1 MQITI
6 VNSSGT
12 RVAVFNAGTSGTD
25 ATFETIIEQDDIIK
39 FKLTAATATGNIVR
53 IGTKARRTIDCND
66 TQLILLTL
74 IGDLINTYK
83 KSQIIED
90 LGNLFNDKNTLEKP
104 DKIEKFI
111 TSENILNITRIR
123 DAIRNRT
130 CTNRVILYCI
140 QMLCKKTYTIC

>member
-1 MQITI
+1 MATLATKTTCSAIPRYMDFSASLKFTKFGWDYDLI
-6 VNSSGT
+6 EGVIK
-12 RVAVFNAGTSGTD
+12 NARDT
-25 ATFETIIEQDDIIK
+25 
-39 FKLTAATATGNIVR
+39 L
-53 IGTKARRTIDCND
+53 DCND

-111 TSENILNITRIR
+111 TSENILNITQIR

>member
-1 MQITI
+1 MATLATKTTCSAIPRNMVFSDPYSADSAKPATLKITKF
-6 VNSSGT
+6 GW
-12 RVAVFNAGTSGTD
+12 D
-25 ATFETIIEQDDIIK
+25 YELFEGVI
-39 FKLTAATATGNIVR
+39 
-53 IGTKARRTIDCND
+53 TKARRTIDCND

-111 TSENILNITRIR
+111 TSENILNITEITK
-123 DAIRNRT
+123 DIRNRT